1 MNVKNDYYFF
11 FFTNICV
18 RFTQRN
24 DNWHACRFVNH
35 VAFAPNKKYEIKC
48 KIQPMRTA
56 NFFNH
61 VLGCEIITKS
71 ISALITTNIINHL
84 SRNRGL
90 FHKAGFL
97 EAQGLL
103 AWKRGNSEETK
114 GKLKPRNSVCSYGNT
129 LCEIIQVDSRF
140 NSTNPPRVYFCFH
153 PECPI

>member
-1 MNVKNDYYFF
+1 M
-11 FFTNICV
+11 
-18 RFTQRN
+18 
-24 DNWHACRFVNH
+24 
-35 VAFAPNKKYEIKC
+35 AFAPNKKYKIKC

-56 NFFNH
+56 NFFKH

-71 ISALITTNIINHL
+71 ISALITTNRFNHL

-114 GKLKPRNSVCSYGNT
+114 GKLKPRNSESVAMATHSVKLSRLIAG
-129 LCEIIQVDSRF
+129 LIQQ
-140 NSTNPPRVYFCFH
+140 TH
-153 PECPI
+153 PECVSVSILRAPFKVGCCFLLLLQLFFPL